1 MDDAPAGVGA
11 GVGVGVGNGG
21 GGGGGGGV
29 VSDMESQGTANV
41 WKAATM
47 KDTYYTLLQ
56 YMYPQEPG
64 HQEAR
69 DWINILIYSI

>member
-11 GVGVGVGNGG
+11 GVGVGVGVGNGG

-47 KDTYYTLLQ
+47 KDII
-56 YMYPQEPG
+56 PS
-64 HQEAR
+64 
-69 DWINILIYSI
+69 YSTCIPRNPVIKKHATG